1 MSFSTQDIT
10 RQWASLP
17 ASQIAV
23 GVNDALHTNS
33 SLVVTAPPGA
43 GKSTLLP
50 LTILSSLGEGEKILM
65 LEPRR
70 LAARQIAE
78 RMAQMLGEQVGE
90 TIGYRVRFESRVSK
104 RTRIEV
110 LTEGILTRMIVDD
123 ATLDG
128 VSVVIFDEFH
138 ERSINSDLALALT
151 RQAQQIIRPDLKV
164 VIMSATIDT
173 SNICAALQAPLIE
186 SEGRM
191 FPVELHY
198 ADKDTDPRDI
208 AAAAAS
214 TTIEA
219 YKKYEGD
226 ILVFLPGQAEIEH
239 CYELLSKSQHF
250 TASPSQ
256 PINTSTHQHLTTSG
270 GALVS
275 SAPTT
280 SQHLTTSTSQHL
292 TIHPLYGNLSPED
305 QRRAIAPSAPGE
317 RKIVI
322 ATPIAE
328 TSITIEGVRVVIDA
342 GLCRQVVF
350 DARTGLSHL
359 ETVRISMDMATQR
372 MGRAGRVAEGVCY
385 RLWTKASE
393 HLMAEQRKPEIEEA
407 DLAPML
413 LDTAAFGES
422 DAEALPWLTMP
433 PRAGVF
439 KAKELLTALGAI
451 DENGNIT
458 SIGKRM
464 ATLPCHPRIAR
475 MILATTNLTTSTPQE
490 VHLSPLGFCRLPEQE
505 VHQQHLTTSTSHHN
519 NTSLACDIAAL
530 LEEKDPLS
538 ESGGTDLTLRLSA
551 LRAARRK
558 KQLGKWQRIAKIAA
572 EYRRMAHTDEDNR
585 DPAQTEVG
593 LLVAYAY
600 PERIAHSTNSIGGY
614 RLASGAN
621 VQLDAADQQSAHSW
635 LAVASLYSA
644 TGTTGRVFLAAPIA
658 PDDLEKEF
666 VKEVD
671 NIAWDTKQGCVVM
684 QREQRI
690 GKLILSQKPIHD
702 ADKERLKGIVCE
714 AMKKDGLTMMAWSEK
729 AVEQVQRRVAQVAA
743 WHPEMALPDVSTEH
757 LLSTAADWLPFYLE
771 EGGRVKT
778 SVQELRKLNLA
789 EIIWNILPYEAQ
801 LEVDRLAP
809 THIEVPTGS
818 HIRIDYRSGAEAPV
832 LSVRLQECFGMER
845 TPCVDDGRQP
855 LLMELLSP
863 GFKPVQLTQD
873 LASFWQG
880 TYFEVRKELRRR
892 YPKHYWPEN
901 PLEAEAVRGV
911 KRK

>member
-23 GVNDALHTNS
+23 GVNEALHTNS

-90 TIGYRVRFESRVSK
+90 TVGYRVRFESRVLK

-198 ADKDTDPRDI
+198 ADEDTDPRDI

-256 PINTSTHQHLTTSG
+256 PINTSTHQHLTTST
-270 GALVS
+270 S
-275 SAPTT
+275 QPTT
-280 SQHLTTSTSQHL
+280 TTPHHL

-475 MILATTNLTTSTPQE
+475 MILATTNLTTSTPQGM
-490 VHLSPLGFCRLPEQE
+490 HLSPLGFCRLPEQE
-505 VHQQHLTTSTSHHN
+505 VHQQHLTTSTSHHT

-538 ESGGTDLTLRLSA
+538 ETGGTDLTLRLSA

-585 DPAQTEVG
+585 DPAPTEVG

-644 TGTTGRVFLAAPIA
+644 PGTTGRVFLAAPIA

-789 EIIWNILPYEAQ
+789 DIIWNILPYEAQ

>member
-23 GVNDALHTNS
+23 GVNEALHTNS

-226 ILVFLPGQAEIEH
+226 ILVFLPGQAEIEQ

-256 PINTSTHQHLTTSG
+256 PINTSTHQHLTTST
-270 GALVS
+270 S
-275 SAPTT
+275 QPTT
-280 SQHLTTSTSQHL
+280 TTPHHL

-458 SIGKRM
+458 PIGKRM

-475 MILATTNLTTSTPQE
+475 MILATTNLTTSTPQG

-538 ESGGTDLTLRLSA
+538 ETGGTDLTLRLSA
-551 LRAARRK
+551 LRTARRK
-558 KQLGKWQRIAKIAA
+558 KQLGRWQRIAKIAA

-585 DPAQTEVG
+585 DPAPTEVG

-635 LAVASLYSA
+635 LAIASLYSA

-702 ADKERLKGIVCE
+702 ADKEHLKGIVCE

-801 LEVDRLAP
+801 LEVDRLVP

>member
-23 GVNDALHTNS
+23 GVNEALHTNS

-90 TIGYRVRFESRVSK
+90 TVGYRVRFESRVSK

-208 AAAAAS
+208 VAAAAS

-226 ILVFLPGQAEIEH
+226 ILVFLPGQAEIEY

-256 PINTSTHQHLTTSG
+256 PINTSTHQHLTTST
-270 GALVS
+270 S
-275 SAPTT
+275 QPTT
-280 SQHLTTSTSQHL
+280 TTPHHL
-292 TIHPLYGNLSPED
+292 TIHPLYGNLSSED

-475 MILATTNLTTSTPQE
+475 MILATTNLTTSTP
-490 VHLSPLGFCRLPEQE
+490 
-505 VHQQHLTTSTSHHN
+505 HHN

-551 LRAARRK
+551 LRTARRK
-558 KQLGKWQRIAKIAA
+558 KQLGRWQRIAKIAA
-572 EYRRMAHTDEDNR
+572 EYRRMAHTDEDNC
-585 DPAQTEVG
+585 DPAPTEVG

-702 ADKERLKGIVCE
+702 ADKEHLKGIVCE

-743 WHPEMALPDVSTEH
+743 WHPEMELPDVSTEH